1 MENCLWRLP
10 HYDNH
15 TDPHA
20 DQHHPHLDPARC
32 ETMEERRHVE
42 DHPNQRGE
50 LGAAGTTGGPGG
62 NSRRQSRADPGAGGD
77 DSESPHPG
85 KPTPAHHFSETD
97 AIPPEPSPP
106 GGRRGAAALGF
117 HSRAAPEGAFFSPP
131 RASTAA
137 GLAPEG
143 AFFSPPEESFHSR
156 RPAPEGAFF
165 SPPRASTAAGLAPEG
180 AFFSPPEESFHSRRP
195 APEGAFFSP
204 PRASTA
210 FLLPLRGRFFHS
222 RELPQAPFLWKFLRP
237 ICI

>member
-20 DQHHPHLDPARC
+20 DQHHPHLDHDRC

-62 NSRRQSRADPGAGGD
+62 NSRRQGRADPGAGGD

-106 GGRRGAAALGF
+106 GGRRGAAAWGF
-117 HSRAAPEGAFFSPP
+117 HSRAAPEGAFFS
-131 RASTAA
+131 
-137 GLAPEG
+137 L
-143 AFFSPPEESFHSR
+143 PEESFHSR
-156 RPAPEGAFF
+156 AAHEGAFF
-165 SPPRASTAAGLAPEG
+165 FTPGELPQPPVS
-180 AFFSPPEESFHSRRP
+180 
-195 APEGAFFSP
+195 
-204 PRASTA
+204 
-210 FLLPLRGRFFHS
+210 PLRGRFFTP
-222 RELPQAPFLWKFLRP
+222 RGELPQPPTRP
-237 ICI
+237 